1 MLEPRELFV
10 VSLPMSIF
18 SAHKRLGPAQHKT
31 MFSSTHGVIGFA
43 GLPLDVY

>member
-1 MLEPRELFV
+1 MLEPRELSV

-18 SAHKRLGPAQHKT
+18 SAHKRLSSAQHKT